1 MAGEPENIAF
11 LTQDIHMLPY
21 FHGNRSPR
29 ANPTLTGILTGL
41 KLSRTPEDMA
51 LHYLATIQAIALGT
65 RHIIETMNHS
75 GYCIDTIM
83 PAAAAPRT
91 HPCRS
96 TPTPPAAP
104 CCCRRRAKRCC
115 SAAP

>member
-1 MAGEPENIAF
+1 MLPGAAGAGENRGQTIYEVLNAILRRMAGEPENIAF

-51 LHYLATIQAIALGT
+51 LHYPPPFRPSRSALAT
-65 RHIIETMNHS
+65 S
-75 GYCIDTIM
+75 SK
-83 PAAAAPRT
+83 P
-91 HPCRS
+91 
-96 TPTPPAAP
+96 
-104 CCCRRRAKRCC
+104 
-115 SAAP
+115 

>member
-1 MAGEPENIAF
+1 
-11 LTQDIHMLPY
+11 MLPY

-75 GYCIDTIM
+75 GYSIDTIM
-83 PAAAAPRT
+83 ASGGGTKNPIFRAGA
-91 HPCRS
+91 S
-96 TPTPPAAP
+96 LTPSAAP
-104 CCCRRRAKRCC
+104 CCCRRKAKMLC
-115 SAAP
+115 SAVR